1 MNKQTPK
8 AKPLGRCPFCYK
20 KIRATILVKNKFRRD
35 MCKCPNCEKIIYVC
49 RNFVC
54 KNYAAGG
61 KYYDFELCPRCAAF
75 ILIIL
80 EATG

>member
-1 MNKQTPK
+1 MNKQTLK

-35 MCKCPNCEKIIYVC
+35 MCKCPNCGKIIYVC

-54 KNYAAGG
+54 KNYATGG
-61 KYYDFELCPRCAAF
+61 KYYDFELVLGVQC
-75 ILIIL
+75 LL
-80 EATG
+80 